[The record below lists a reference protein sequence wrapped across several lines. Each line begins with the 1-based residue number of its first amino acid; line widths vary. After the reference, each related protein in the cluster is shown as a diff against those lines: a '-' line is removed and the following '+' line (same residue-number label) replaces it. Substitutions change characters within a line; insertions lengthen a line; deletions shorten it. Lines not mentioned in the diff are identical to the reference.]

1 MAAKK
6 EAETATTKKPAVK
19 KTAAKTTAAK
29 KVSAEKVSK
38 KAPSNEAATIRV
50 QYYRSAIGFNVQQ
63 KLTIKGLGFGKLNST
78 RDLIDTPALR
88 GMIAKVPHLVRVI
101 E

>member
-6 EAETATTKKPAVK
+6 ETETATAKKPAATKTVK
-19 KTAAKTTAAK
+19 KTA
-29 KVSAEKVSK
+29 K
-38 KAPSNEAATIRV
+38 KASASKIRI
-50 QYYRSAIGFNVQQ
+50 QYFRSAIGFNVQQ

-78 RDLIDTPALR
+78 RELVDTPALR
-88 GMIAKVPHLVRVI
+88 GMIAKVPHLVRIV

>member
-6 EAETATTKKPAVK
+6 ETKTTTTKKAAPK
-19 KTAAKTTAAK
+19 KKSAA
-29 KVSAEKVSK
+29 SK
-38 KAPSNEAATIRV
+38 IRI
-50 QYYRSAIGFNVQQ
+50 QYYRSSIGFSVTQ

-78 RDLIDTPALR
+78 RELNDTPALR
-88 GMIAKVPHLVRVI
+88 GMIAKVPHLVRIV

>member
-6 EAETATTKKPAVK
+6 ETETATAKKPAAK
-19 KTAAKTTAAK
+19 KTAKKSAAAK
-29 KVSAEKVSK
+29 
-38 KAPSNEAATIRV
+38 IRI
-50 QYYRSAIGFNVQQ
+50 QYYRSAIGFNVSQ

-78 RDLIDTPALR
+78 RELVDTPALR
-88 GMIAKVPHLVRVI
+88 GMIAKVPHLVRIV

>member
-6 EAETATTKKPAVK
+6 ETQTATAKKPAAK
-19 KTAAKTTAAK
+19 KTA
-29 KVSAEKVSK
+29 K
-38 KAPSNEAATIRV
+38 KASAGKIRI
-50 QYYRSAIGFNVQQ
+50 QYVRSAIGFNVQQ

-78 RDLIDTPALR
+78 RELVDTPALR
-88 GMIAKVPHLVRVI
+88 GMIAKVPHLVRIV